1 MMTWA
6 WERLFRFGNEMLRFL
21 SFYKVLL
28 DFGFQHAVTN
38 KIRDN
43 RKKKSQLPV
52 TTTCTEANVNTY
64 VGQNVGLREG

>member
-28 DFGFQHAVTN
+28 DFGFQQAVTN

-52 TTTCTEANVNTY
+52 TFV
-64 VGQNVGLREG
+64 